1 MTISPPVQLTSGE
14 MGLRVCDHISAMI
27 AYWDDQQVCRFA
39 NNAYMEWFGRSKE
52 EMIDRITM
60 KELLG
65 PLYEKNLPYIK
76 QALAGKKQVFER
88 EITLVDGSIR
98 HSLATYTPDIV
109 EGRVNGFFV
118 HVADISYIKH
128 LEAKLLRT
136 KQDILRNVIET
147 QEKERMNIEHILNEN
162 VNQML
167 VYSKMLLS
175 HDRSKNDPQMNDKI
189 LNSINQAIDELKAL
203 SFNLSPTA
211 IKHFGFI
218 SGTED
223 YIEHLRTEHPIKF
236 FFEYNE
242 SDIESLDLE
251 DKLSIFRIIQN
262 FILLLIHE
270 PEVKNI
276 GIILHFEHPLLS
288 LRLSHDLKNYSMP
301 VSSKEYSN
309 IEQRL
314 EYYGG
319 RIKSFET
326 GDQSNLL
333 IDLNIN
339 NTLHPAGK
347 NA

>member
-1 MTISPPVQLTSGE
+1 MLYFQHRFRLFKRLYMTISPPDQLTSGE

-27 AYWDDQQVCRFA
+27 AYWDNQQICRFA

-65 PLYEKNLPYIK
+65 TLYEKNLPHIK

-88 EITLVDGSIR
+88 EITTVDGSR
-98 HSLATYTPDIV
+98 RQSLATYTPDII
-109 EGRVNGFFV
+109 EGKVKGFFV
-118 HVADISYIKH
+118 HVADISYIKQ

-147 QEKERMNIEHILNEN
+147 QEKERMSIVHILNEN
-162 VNQML
+162 VNQLL

-175 HDRSKNDPQMNDKI
+175 HDRSKTDQQINDRI
-189 LNSINQAIDELKAL
+189 LNSINQAINELKEL

-223 YIEHLRTEHPIKF
+223 YIEHLSTEHPIKF

-251 DKLSIFRIIQN
+251 INSLFSGSSRIL
-262 FILLLIHE
+262 F
-270 PEVKNI
+270 
-276 GIILHFEHPLLS
+276 
-288 LRLSHDLKNYSMP
+288 
-301 VSSKEYSN
+301 
-309 IEQRL
+309 
-314 EYYGG
+314 
-319 RIKSFET
+319 
-326 GDQSNLL
+326 
-333 IDLNIN
+333 
-339 NTLHPAGK
+339 
-347 NA
+347 